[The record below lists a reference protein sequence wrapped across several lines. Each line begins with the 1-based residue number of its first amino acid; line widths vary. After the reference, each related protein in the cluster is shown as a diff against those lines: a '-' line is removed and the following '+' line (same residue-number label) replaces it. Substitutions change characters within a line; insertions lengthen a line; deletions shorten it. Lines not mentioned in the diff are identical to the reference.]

1 MKLLNENHDSEL
13 RASARLIKSSIGC
26 WFPETPSIKSI
37 WSFLKYQHIESKT
50 WTWWNMSNWNMYLI
64 WNAPKNASKKT
75 RMTSHKEGENYRISW
90 IGGNTVPTIRF
101 LLIKE
106 AFLRVNV
113 WKKEDREKGNFL
125 LSLIWFSQYSH
136 VSFLSLRIDLEQATL
151 TASKHNF

>member
-1 MKLLNENHDSEL
+1 MKITT
-13 RASARLIKSSIGC
+13 ASLKSSIRC

-37 WSFLKYQHIESKT
+37 WSFLNYQHIESKT

-101 LLIKE
+101 LLLKE
-106 AFLRVNV
+106 AFLRVNA
-113 WKKEDREKGNFL
+113 WKKKIEKRKFL
-125 LSLIWFSQYSH
+125 VKSDLIFTIFSCFISQFANRLGTSNTNGERTPYYKKGCMNS
-136 VSFLSLRIDLEQATL
+136 
-151 TASKHNF
+151 

>member
-1 MKLLNENHDSEL
+1 MYAFAERKYSASMDNKTTTIEQAFFNGGFILFFDIYTEFVAVEWKSRQ
-13 RASARLIKSSIGC
+13 RAWSQCTSRSSIGC

-101 LLIKE
+101 LLLKE

-113 WKKEDREKGNFL
+113 WKKR
-125 LSLIWFSQYSH
+125 
-136 VSFLSLRIDLEQATL
+136 R
-151 TASKHNF
+151 